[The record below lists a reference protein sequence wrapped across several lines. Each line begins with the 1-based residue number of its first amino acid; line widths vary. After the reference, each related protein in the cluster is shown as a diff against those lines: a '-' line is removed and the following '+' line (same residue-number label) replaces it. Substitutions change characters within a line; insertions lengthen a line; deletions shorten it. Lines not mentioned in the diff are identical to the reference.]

1 MEIAKLNSA
10 VSQTRYDGDSEATRL
25 VEDREKL
32 KMRISEIEIE
42 SHQALE
48 NLRSKLDNQTAE
60 QLDSLKHL
68 HDTELE
74 VMSGEVHKLRNI
86 LDVKTKE
93 IEALIDQN
101 RGLKRNFDEETHN
114 LRVEI
119 AALKDRIADNNAF
132 ANQEIAS
139 LHDQLNAQHA
149 TDI

>member
-60 QLDSLKHL
+60 
-68 HDTELE
+68 
-74 VMSGEVHKLRNI
+74 
-86 LDVKTKE
+86 
-93 IEALIDQN
+93 
-101 RGLKRNFDEETHN
+101 
-114 LRVEI
+114 
-119 AALKDRIADNNAF
+119 
-132 ANQEIAS
+132 
-139 LHDQLNAQHA
+139 
-149 TDI
+149 